1 MLPKVRGRNCSQERM
16 VLENAGK
23 YGEIAPEIG
32 IFGAE
37 IDRKSADLQM
47 TLGQMIFSISNNC

>member
-16 VLENAGK
+16 VLENTGK
-23 YGEIAPEIG
+23 YDEIESEIA

-37 IDRKSADLQM
+37 IGRKSADLQM
-47 TLGQMIFSISNNC
+47 ALGHMAQ